1 MGITALPTLHA
12 AQCRHDVQTDRPML
26 GRRGHTSSHPTR
38 ATFLVLTTGRPRRA
52 PAARASFG
60 WSRACPRSSS
70 WPPCSRP
77 SSRPSGGQWRLG
89 DGWRDLGVALTMFW
103 PSGPL
108 VLHLPLARRRPEQPS
123 GPARHE
129 HDLPVSA
136 RERVRAHPVNQCGC
150 GRGAAGA
157 GAAERRAV
165 VGKLRCAL

>member
-1 MGITALPTLHA
+1 MGITALPALYTLHNA
-12 AQCRHDVQTDRPML
+12 AMKCRQIDRCLVDAGTGP
-26 GRRGHTSSHPTR
+26 HTQR
-38 ATFLVLTTGRPRRA
+38 VTFLVLTTGRPRCA

-108 VLHLPLARRRPEQPS
+108 VLHLPLARAEQPS
-123 GPARHE
+123 ARARHG

-136 RERVRAHPVNQCGC
+136 RERVRAHPVNECGC